1 MRLRNV
7 LAATTLAAAL
17 TAATAVPATAATGYN
32 RCPQLKMCVF
42 TGPNGSGTMAYFS
55 VGDADLGDSN
65 GPTGMNNNIESF
77 FNNSGHT
84 WYFWD
89 YPGYSGDRRASD
101 PYVGGKNF
109 GDAWDNRVSSL
120 HDY

>member
-1 MRLRNV
+1 MRNV

-17 TAATAVPATAATGYN
+17 TAATAVPATAATGYD

-55 VGDADLGDSN
+55 LGDANLGDSN

-77 FNNSGHT
+77 FNNSGHH
-84 WYFWD
+84 WD
-89 YPGYSGDRRASD
+89 FFDWAGYDAGGGIRHSD

-120 HDY
+120 RDW